1 MDLKLNFFLY
11 FQNQKQ
17 NVKMLMNA
25 NIMERDDA
33 DLVIGLKENVKFFV
47 ELVIG

>member
-1 MDLKLNFFLY
+1 ML
-11 FQNQKQ
+11 
-17 NVKMLMNA
+17 KMLMNA

-33 DLVIGLKENVKFFV
+33 DPVIGLKENVKFFV